1 MTSSHGAVSPSVVA
15 STEEDRIRYKISS
28 IIADELGL
36 VRALRLNSRYEGI
49 CPELMVAIEGAEAR
63 GVVSEEEVDDLW
75 VSDIIVRAQR
85 SSDRQ
90 QVHAV
95 LEVSFTINNRDVNRA
110 YQRGRV
116 LSAVTEGEV
125 VAAVIGGVAESQQR
139 RRAQERG
146 VRVVIPSMFR
156 TQ

>member
-1 MTSSHGAVSPSVVA
+1 MTSSPSAVPSSVVA
-15 STEEDRIRYKISS
+15 SAEEDRIRYKVFS

-36 VRALRLNSRYEGI
+36 VRPLRLNSRYEGI
-49 CPELMVAIEGAEAR
+49 CPELMVAIERAEAR

-95 LEVSFTINNRDVNRA
+95 LEVSFTIDNRDIDRA
-110 YQRGRV
+110 YRRV
-116 LSAVTEGEV
+116 QALSAVTEGEV
-125 VAAVIGGVAESQQR
+125 VAAVIGGVAEPQQR

>member
-1 MTSSHGAVSPSVVA
+1 MTSYPSAVPSSLVA
-15 STEEDRIRYKISS
+15 SAEEDRIRYKIFS

-36 VRALRLNSRYEGI
+36 VRAFRLNSRYEGI
-49 CPELMVAIEGAEAR
+49 CPELTVAIERAGAR
-63 GVVSEEEVDDLW
+63 GMVSEEEVDDLW

-95 LEVSFTINNRDVNRA
+95 LEVSFTINNHDVDRDC
-110 YQRGRV
+110 QRGRV
-116 LSAVTEGEV
+116 LSAVTENEV
-125 VAAVIGGVAESQQR
+125 VAAVIGGVAEPQQR
-139 RRAQERG
+139 RRAQELG
-146 VRVVIPSMFR
+146 VRVVIPSMSK